1 MLQPMFASAIKSD
14 VCKVPKNILKPRTVS
29 FQEGEDDVTICA
41 KATVTCL
48 KNIQVAPVHE
58 KLTVTVPKGKEA
70 GILGAFPCAIQI
82 GSLIFKVPPQLEEV
96 RPNFRT
102 PPEKVLI

>member
-1 MLQPMFASAIKSD
+1 M
-14 VCKVPKNILKPRTVS
+14 
-29 FQEGEDDVTICA
+29 TICD
-41 KATVTCL
+41 KTIVICL
-48 KNIQVAPVHE
+48 KNIQVAPAHE

-82 GSLIFKVPPQLEEV
+82 GSMILQVPPQPEEI

-102 PPEKVLI
+102 PPEKVLIRSARKKRASSGLKDTT

>member
-1 MLQPMFASAIKSD
+1 MI
-14 VCKVPKNILKPRTVS
+14 
-29 FQEGEDDVTICA
+29 QEFHLLDVTICA
-41 KATVTCL
+41 KTTVTCL

-102 PPEKVLI
+102 PLEEVFIRSAGKKRASSGLKADT

>member
-1 MLQPMFASAIKSD
+1 MDSD
-14 VCKVPKNILKPRTVS
+14 SHGYGEVCFLLGPVQWR
-29 FQEGEDDVTICA
+29 DDVTICA
-41 KATVTCL
+41 KTTVTCL